1 VTGVYAPPPSVCRP
15 PAGVSHTAAP
25 PIVRARLVPLLR
37 RLQAIHG
44 TSGDE
49 GRLADWLATRLARAG
64 RGRAGQSAAPVRIVR
79 VGDTLVAAKGIPRV
93 ALFAHLDTVGFT
105 VGYERELIEIGSPV
119 PRPGDRLWADPA
131 ALVDAWPTRRRTRRV
146 AVGSAVAPVGGR
158 RGRAAAKA
166 VEEGAALGLR
176 ATTRS
181 AGSAGPA
188 GGGRGEQLEGPQ
200 DVAEVPPARVRVA
213 DGTVAADT
221 TPVPAPIEVVVA
233 ARRDGSLGYRGPEL
247 PPGTRLAYLN
257 PLRVERGLLRAA
269 YLDDRL
275 GVALAVLLFE
285 EVADLALVL
294 TTDEEQGLAGALRG
308 GDIVAH
314 ELGIDQALICDVTWA
329 SAHIHPGSGPV
340 VSLRDAF
347 VPRQRFLDRVL
358 AVARGT
364 GARFQREVER
374 SGSSDGGL
382 LAHSHLALDWCFVGV
397 AIRGNHS
404 AEEEAVLGDV
414 EAAYALYRELVAGL
428 SRRG

>member
-1 VTGVYAPPPSVCRP
+1 M
-15 PAGVSHTAAP
+15 
-25 PIVRARLVPLLR
+25 RARLIPLLR

-49 GRLADWLATRLARAG
+49 GRLADVLAARLARAG
-64 RGRAGQSAAPVRIVR
+64 KARPGQSAAPVRIVR

-105 VGYERELIEIGSPV
+105 VGYERELIEIGSPM
-119 PRPGDRLWADPA
+119 PRAGDLLWADPTT
-131 ALVDAWPTRRRTRRV
+131 LHDDLPVRRRSARRGRS
-146 AVGSAVAPVGGR
+146 APGGRAAAVAGSIAEMTVKGGR
-158 RGRAAAKA
+158 RGRASARTAPAAA
-166 VEEGAALGLR
+166 EILPLATPPPTGPLDAETTPPAAE
-176 ATTRS
+176 
-181 AGSAGPA
+181 
-188 GGGRGEQLEGPQ
+188 GGRAKRAVRE
-200 DVAEVPPARVRVA
+200 PA
-213 DGTVAADT
+213 
-221 TPVPAPIEVVVA
+221 PEPIEVLVA

-247 PPGTRLAYLN
+247 PPGTRLAYAN
-257 PLRVERGLLRAA
+257 PLRLERGLLRAA

-285 EVADLALVL
+285 ELSDLALVL

-329 SAHIHPGSGPV
+329 SAHIHPGDGPV

-347 VPRQRFLDRVL
+347 VPRQRYLDRVL
-358 AVARGT
+358 ALARASGIPC
-364 GARFQREVER
+364 QREVER

-404 AEEEAVLGDV
+404 REEEAVASDV
-414 EAAYALYRELVAGL
+414 DAAFALYRELVTGL
-428 SRRG
+428 SRRA